1 MNIQNF
7 KLDDEEL
14 ELLYVLLMITHG
26 IIEYPKYYQ
35 KVNFENF
42 INYGIFEENLRLKE
56 DVLKELILNDFYKKF
71 PGFKKWTAKHHIFQK
86 YNVLINTVIMEY
98 IKENL
103 KTLPNTEDEY
113 QIFKKK
119 FLNEFGA
126 FVNRLVIYDP
136 NFEKINNFVNNS
148 SLLEKYSD
156 VVKIIKTMS
165 KSEKIINGLKLL
177 DKTVRVETGTF
188 DKEKKW
194 ISFIFGKAINVNYK
208 SKFIY
213 LLMNEIYFD
222 TKKLDGR
229 NTETRL
235 FETLIDFV
243 YIEENK
249 NLLLLEMLTVITII
263 NTLQGEL
270 NNDIS
275 IAVNN
280 FKKEHPDINLVK
292 YSNIFVLDSKDD
304 EISRDEFRN
313 VILFVFAMNNMKHF
327 SLNQLNQFLTNYVF
341 NQQIFDKQIKKII

>member
-1 MNIQNF
+1 
-7 KLDDEEL
+7 
-14 ELLYVLLMITHG
+14 
-26 IIEYPKYYQ
+26 
-35 KVNFENF
+35 
-42 INYGIFEENLRLKE
+42 
-56 DVLKELILNDFYKKF
+56 
-71 PGFKKWTAKHHIFQK
+71 
-86 YNVLINTVIMEY
+86 
-98 IKENL
+98 
-103 KTLPNTEDEY
+103 
-113 QIFKKK
+113 
-119 FLNEFGA
+119 
-126 FVNRLVIYDP
+126 
-136 NFEKINNFVNNS
+136 
-148 SLLEKYSD
+148 
-156 VVKIIKTMS
+156 MS